1 MLESVFFSPR
11 SYDRRSMRWRP
22 RVKLLSLRLPD
33 DEEPQPAVGWGLA
46 QEGGGKHFAFD
57 QSQQL
62 DSSSFLG
69 PPNFVHPQVGWKP
82 KLGQVFHQL
91 RQVSAA
97 APRPNSDTRRDG
109 SQTEQPWGLE
119 GGLAPSRPVSRSLRA
134 SQRTANASALLV
146 QRQAP
151 RLSGYTRDE
160 LRIAELESHGQ
171 LSQAARAVCP
181 ARLVRHARYASEDT
195 RPRTRAQRARAEPE
209 RAEVGQARLWDLMEK
224 NAQIFHPKML
234 PKILVPAAALSP
246 SEQQDVRLVQLLQRA
261 MKYLERDGPLV
272 PVVGAKGACSIVKAS
287 RQLHTPEARSF
298 SLKWL
303 GVMCAQAPS
312 LDASLLAELA
322 QELLRFKIL
331 DEEIWEALARTVC
344 ERCDGLGAAEVVPLL
359 DAFKRSYT
367 SSKVDRAIVALCRSE
382 SGTPWGQRA
391 TDCCEE
397 FSQRQC
403 VVAVA
408 SLCRL
413 SRAVPAT
420 LLDQVIHRLLETW
433 LARVDAFSRQTNVN
447 QVISLAISLTA
458 LPTNSPVRARQLAGA
473 RGALP
478 TGSVEI
484 FQHRLAGWAHDCGAP
499 GVGVLSPEELIL
511 VLWALKDLTPT
522 GLSEY
527 QELVG
532 TCLLRIQSD
541 TNFEGWSLAR
551 QVQALEV
558 LLASKHARVAGSSAD
573 EVPSEALAKEIEAR
587 LVATMTQQLA
597 EAPCRLVGKVL
608 VIGEQGGQEFW
619 PRCASLTEAVL
630 RRAVDL
636 AHDPAVKPDELQP
649 VLDTV
654 ASSALTRIPAFR
666 AGCEALRTAAAQ
678 RPDAPSLASVLMLL
692 QKATAPSEPQPEE
705 EAEEVETKMGAASG
719 GFDEERPLSPLELAE
734 RLGRLGKAKKANP
747 TELSMVADRFLAT
760 VESLSKDE
768 LLPALSN
775 VLLAGRW
782 RIQREALLLEVVERL
797 GDQVAM
803 RSPELT
809 SLQLVSAVDVFA
821 DMGLPYHLVFEA
833 ALLELLQKKQP
844 LTWQQAIVVLEAF
857 AAVQIRIPELARIYQ
872 RFQRQQE
879 LARLPTMG
887 MVRFL
892 AAATQLELTENR
904 DVKEMTCRIL
914 AETSPERPLPVVDTV
929 SLIES
934 LWLSGSV
941 LQDMQLR
948 HLLSWV
954 ATLRPRELSEQ
965 NLTTLRNYILFI
977 LAQEDGSARLSLQR
991 MPVEI
996 QTRLSELL
1004 CHPSPCW
1011 TRTPSEETR
1020 LLRSEVS
1027 ELLLEKA
1034 PSHVA
1039 ALPAVSLGPA
1049 GQADLEVNHVG
1060 WLLDGPEAFFRPFTP
1075 LRYTP
1080 QEKQRAWLLE
1090 TLLRRDDMRQA
1101 VVADFF
1107 PKARQWPTLPRLQRL
1122 NWLEWGQASSVAAKK
1137 RLLGVDE
1144 GWFSAAAKE
1153 GQRSQEA
1160 TAS

>member
-367 SSKVDRAIVALCRSE
+367 SSKVDRAIVALC
-382 SGTPWGQRA
+382 QRA

-458 LPTNSPVRARQLAGA
+458 LPTNSPVR
-473 RGALP
+473 
-478 TGSVEI
+478 
-484 FQHRLAGWAHDCGAP
+484 
-499 GVGVLSPEELIL
+499 
-511 VLWALKDLTPT
+511 
-522 GLSEY
+522 LSEY